1 MDFALIAQHVVNG
14 LMLGLIYA
22 LVAVGFTLFF
32 GVLDIIKFSHGDVL
46 TCGVF
51 TAFAAFLGLQVL
63 GLESKPLIL
72 VVIGILGMAG
82 MAVLGVLIARVLVL
96 PLKGAPALNVLLIT
110 LMLGTVLRESI
121 RLFFPDGA
129 NPKRFPA
136 LLPDWSH
143 SWGRFTLRFDN
154 TVLLITGLLMIVGV
168 QLIIKH
174 TKLGMAIRAVSQDE
188 ETAKVM
194 GINFNLVVFIT
205 FAIGSALAAFA
216 GLVSGLYYNEITFN
230 MGLLLGAI
238 GFSAAAVGGFGNLY
252 GAIIGGF
259 LFALLQTVGA
269 VLLPFAS
276 AYKDV
281 FAFGIIIVI
290 MALKPTGLL
299 GEKETQRV

>member
-51 TAFAAFLGLQVL
+51 TAFAAFLGLQSL

-72 VVIGILGMAG
+72 VAIGILGMAG

>member
-1 MDFALIAQHVVNG
+1 MDLALIAQHVVNG

-32 GVLDIIKFSHGDVL
+32 GVLDIIQFAHGDVL
-46 TCGVF
+46 TVGVF
-51 TAFAAFLGLQVL
+51 TAFAAFLGLQAL

-269 VLLPFAS
+269 VVLPFAS

>member
-1 MDFALIAQHVVNG
+1 
-14 LMLGLIYA
+14 
-22 LVAVGFTLFF
+22 
-32 GVLDIIKFSHGDVL
+32 VL
-46 TCGVF
+46 TVGVF
-51 TAFAAFLGLQVL
+51 TAFAAFLGLQAL

-82 MAVLGVLIARVLVL
+82 IAVLGVLIARVLVL

-269 VLLPFAS
+269 VVLPFAS

>member
-1 MDFALIAQHVVNG
+1 
-14 LMLGLIYA
+14 
-22 LVAVGFTLFF
+22 
-32 GVLDIIKFSHGDVL
+32 
-46 TCGVF
+46 
-51 TAFAAFLGLQVL
+51 
-63 GLESKPLIL
+63 
-72 VVIGILGMAG
+72 
-82 MAVLGVLIARVLVL
+82 
-96 PLKGAPALNVLLIT
+96 
-110 LMLGTVLRESI
+110 
-121 RLFFPDGA
+121 
-129 NPKRFPA
+129 
-136 LLPDWSH
+136 
-143 SWGRFTLRFDN
+143 
-154 TVLLITGLLMIVGV
+154 VGV